1 MSQDEML
8 RKRILRYLSGEMP
21 SKEARAFEE
30 EMLEDPF
37 LSDAVE
43 GLQQEASLPRLQAEL
58 AGVDLALKHKGGR
71 KSRMP
76 YYSIAAVFLLLIGTA
91 LVIRL
96 RVQETKEASPLA
108 SEQVDPMENE
118 KAVTSEA
125 MPEVSKKTIIKDK
138 SDNPSEEKSI
148 DALDKIVMSEEAIS
162 DASSGASNLPI
173 QQKALNKA
181 PERQEELSF
190 QTEEL
195 PSKVE
200 DLLINPDVADQLLAW
215 AESIKETPTNISSGK
230 ILETAV
236 PEAETKKKT
245 ESGVRMPVASSTEA
259 TINSSG
265 HYERRLISGLIREG
279 KWKEADQAISRY
291 VKTWPDDKSIYILK
305 SGLELKQGN
314 KTKAIHYLKSLKN
327 TPYEKEAKEFEKK
340 IGG

>member
-58 AGVDLALKHKGGR
+58 TGVDLALKHKGGR

-118 KAVTSEA
+118 KAVTFEA

-181 PERQEELSF
+181 PERQEEL
-190 QTEEL
+190 
-195 PSKVE
+195 PGKAE

-230 ILETAV
+230 ILEIAV

-314 KTKAIHYLKSLKN
+314 KAKAVQYLKSLKN

>member
-58 AGVDLALKHKGGR
+58 TGVDLALKHKGGR

-118 KAVTSEA
+118 KAVNSEA
-125 MPEVSKKTIIKDK
+125 LPEVSKKTIIKDK

-148 DALDKIVMSEEAIS
+148 EALDKIVMSEEAIS

-181 PERQEELSF
+181 PERQEEL
-190 QTEEL
+190 
-195 PSKVE
+195 PGKAE

-230 ILETAV
+230 ILEIAV

-245 ESGVRMPVASSTEA
+245 ESGVRTPVASSTEA

-314 KTKAIHYLKSLKN
+314 KTKALHYLKSLKN

>member
-58 AGVDLALKHKGGR
+58 TGVDLALKHKGGR

-108 SEQVDPMENE
+108 SEQVDPRENE

-148 DALDKIVMSEEAIS
+148 EALDKIVMSEEAIS

-181 PERQEELSF
+181 PERQEEL
-190 QTEEL
+190 
-195 PSKVE
+195 PGKAE

-230 ILETAV
+230 ILEIAV

-314 KTKAIHYLKSLKN
+314 KTKALHYLKSLKN

>member
-58 AGVDLALKHKGGR
+58 TGVDLALKHKGGR

-108 SEQVDPMENE
+108 SEQVDPIENE

-148 DALDKIVMSEEAIS
+148 EALDKIVMSEEAIS

-181 PERQEELSF
+181 PERQEEL
-190 QTEEL
+190 
-195 PSKVE
+195 PGKAE

-230 ILETAV
+230 ILEIAV

-314 KTKAIHYLKSLKN
+314 KTKALHYLKSLKN